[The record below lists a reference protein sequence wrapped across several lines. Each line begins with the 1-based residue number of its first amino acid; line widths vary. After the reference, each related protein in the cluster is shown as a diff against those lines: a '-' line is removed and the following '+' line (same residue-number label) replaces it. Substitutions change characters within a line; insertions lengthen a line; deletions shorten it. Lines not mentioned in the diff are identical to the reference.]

1 MKSNSIFD
9 SCKFIYRLNKLS
21 GFLFFTIRNGSE
33 GFYSVTT
40 AWDVAIFLISL
51 SAASCA
57 IKDASKAPFTVN
69 SRSIILDIG
78 SYVNQKTSILHPVIL
93 IIMNFYYRHDI
104 FKILHNL
111 HWIDRKV

>member
-9 SCKFIYRLNKLS
+9 SFKFIYHLNKLS
-21 GFLFFTIRNGSE
+21 GFLFFTTRTGSE

-40 AWDVAIFLISL
+40 AWDIAIFLISL

-57 IKDASKAPFTVN
+57 IKEAFKAPFLVN

-78 SYVNQKTSILHPVIL
+78 SYVNGKTSILHPAIL
-93 IIMNFYYRHDI
+93 IIINFYHRHDI
-104 FKILHNL
+104 FQILHNL
-111 HWIDRKV
+111 HWIDAKV